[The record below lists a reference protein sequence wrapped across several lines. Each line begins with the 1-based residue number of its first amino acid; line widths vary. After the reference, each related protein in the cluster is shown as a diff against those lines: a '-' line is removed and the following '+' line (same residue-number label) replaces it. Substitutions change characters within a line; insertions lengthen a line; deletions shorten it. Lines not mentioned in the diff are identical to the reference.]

1 MTKIHVD
8 LRFAELEY
16 ELWGLDKYRTLLEDQ
31 IAFLQEQETIRTR
44 AELKSKGYEP
54 GDGDYELSMQELY
67 DLIKGIIPRFYRG
80 PFLVALWGIFESG
93 IDEISRYIAEEKK
106 CALRL
111 RDIAG
116 RDLKEKLSKYF
127 NHVLKYDLG
136 IESKTWNKLE
146 EIKILRNVIAH
157 SNGRISL
164 SGDLKSKV
172 ERWARD
178 KRGID
183 IYYDFLILS
192 DKYIQ
197 FASSTIID
205 ILTGL
210 ISRTKKDFE

>member
-8 LRFAELEY
+8 FRFAELEY

-44 AELKSKGYEP
+44 AELKSKGFGP

-80 PFLVALWGIFESG
+80 PYLVALWGIFESG
-93 IDEISRYIAEEKK
+93 LEEISRYIAEKK
-106 CALRL
+106 GSSLRL
-111 RDIAG
+111 RDIKG
-116 RDLKEKLSKYF
+116 KNPKDKWSKYF
-127 NHVLKYDLG
+127 IHVLKYDLG
-136 IESKTWNKLE
+136 FTSKTWNELE
-146 EIKILRNVIAH
+146 EIRTLRNVIAH

-164 SGDLKSKV
+164 SGDYKAKI

-197 FASSTIID
+197 SASSTIID

-210 ISRTKKDFE
+210 MRRAKKDFI